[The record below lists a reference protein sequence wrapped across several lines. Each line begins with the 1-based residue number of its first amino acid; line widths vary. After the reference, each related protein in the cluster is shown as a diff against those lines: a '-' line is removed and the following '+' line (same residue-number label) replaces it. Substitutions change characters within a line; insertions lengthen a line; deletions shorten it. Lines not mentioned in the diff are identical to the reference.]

1 MPAKKGL
8 YANINAKRKRI
19 AAGSGE
25 KMRKPGA
32 KGAPTAAN
40 FRRSAKTAKKKQIL
54 SGDPKLSSSPQV
66 FTTLII
72 TMITS
77 EYGKQNIHANETPPR
92 VIPNYPI
99 NKNPIMTNEAERFNG
114 WAAMLGFVAA
124 LGAYITT
131 GQIIPGIF

>member
-1 MPAKKGL
+1 MWRPE
-8 YANINAKRKRI
+8 R
-19 AAGSGE
+19 
-25 KMRKPGA
+25 
-32 KGAPTAAN
+32 
-40 FRRSAKTAKKKQIL
+40 
-54 SGDPKLSSSPQV
+54 SSSPQV
-66 FTTLII
+66 FPTLIT

-124 LGAYITT
+124 IGAYITT